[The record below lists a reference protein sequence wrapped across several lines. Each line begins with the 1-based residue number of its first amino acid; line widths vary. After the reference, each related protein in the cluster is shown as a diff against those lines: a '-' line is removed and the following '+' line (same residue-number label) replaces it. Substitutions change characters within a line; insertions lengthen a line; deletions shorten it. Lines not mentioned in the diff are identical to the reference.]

1 MAFNLSTRALVDVV
15 DMHITDPESGAYLYA
30 DEDEKEAVTITLY
43 GRSSKQYRNYMAAQL
58 RKQEAQKNNKKSK
71 SLDEMMDENAEFLAA
86 VSVSSANIE
95 FTVGEGKD
103 AVTIKPQTKEEFKQ
117 LYATH
122 NLAWIGDQVTEFMN
136 KVGNFV
142 KK

>member
-1 MAFNLSTRALVDVV
+1 
-15 DMHITDPESGAYLYA
+15 
-30 DEDEKEAVTITLY
+30 
-43 GRSSKQYRNYMAAQL
+43 MAAQL